1 MQKPERC
8 SGLPLPKL
16 ASRTRCACKF
26 GRLPLLQLGCFCR
39 WQRLAYAATHSSLL
53 RPMDVVPPH
62 AWEPPLSVSLRSTAL
77 PEGEPSAR
85 PWTEANFVVR
95 RTFLRLCLTT
105 NFAAIDAGTLG
116 SPRGGAVERSETER
130 GASEK
135 HKYTKSHLPA
145 SQNALPRHGAKW
157 AEKIGSK
164 EKKAKTKNL

>member
-1 MQKPERC
+1 MQNPERS

-16 ASRTRCACKF
+16 ASRTQCACKF

-53 RPMDVVPPH
+53 RPMDVVPQH

-105 NFAAIDAGTLG
+105 HSTGTNAHTALSGPAG
-116 SPRGGAVERSETER
+116 
-130 GASEK
+130 
-135 HKYTKSHLPA
+135 HLPRKRGR
-145 SQNALPRHGAKW
+145 QEPTGYVLALPRAGELASGARLRGPNS
-157 AEKIGSK
+157 EKSK
-164 EKKAKTKNL
+164 MV

>member
-116 SPRGGAVERSETER
+116 SPRGGAVMPLCGMTER

-135 HKYTKSHLPA
+135 HKYTKPRLPA
-145 SQNALPRHGAKW
+145 PQNAPPSPRHEPGRKDR
-157 AEKIGSK
+157 K
-164 EKKAKTKNL
+164 